1 MKRILV
7 ANDLTPK
14 SVNALGRA
22 IRLAA
27 RTGAR
32 LSILHAASEP
42 ADSEGSLSAHRR
54 ILTEA
59 QIMAEEL
66 TEVPL
71 DIGVRVSGHSAAQA
85 IIEEADRLDADLI
98 VLGGHGTP
106 RFRDALFGTTGTHV
120 VRNGGRPVLVVQ
132 NDHSVPYEKVLVA
145 MADVATTPLVEA
157 ALELAPAAQLHGV
170 HALSPSLA
178 ESFAG
183 SEALDRL
190 EAQQEHQLQ
199 NTMRLADRKFGRK
212 ADKPHATVK
221 TGEALSVVMQEAEK
235 LEPDLVVMGT
245 RRRVAY
251 LGSHAV
257 DTLFWCPQDV
267 LVVPEPAG
275 VDA

>member
-7 ANDLTPK
+7 ASDLTPK

-27 RTGAR
+27 RSGAH
-32 LSILHAASEP
+32 LSIVHAAREP
-42 ADSEGSLSAHRR
+42 ENAEGSLSAHRQ

-59 QIMAEEL
+59 QIMTEEL

-71 DIGVRVSGHSAAQA
+71 DISVRVSGHSPAQA
-85 IIEEADRLDADLI
+85 IIEEADRINADLI

-120 VRNGGRPVLVVQ
+120 VRHGCRPVLVVQ

-145 MADVATTPLVEA
+145 MADVAATPLVEA
-157 ALELAPAAQLHGV
+157 AIELAPAAQLHGV
-170 HALSPSLA
+170 HALTPSLA

-183 SEALDRL
+183 ALALDRL
-190 EAQQEHQLQ
+190 ELQQEHQLQ
-199 NTMRLADRKFGRK
+199 DTMRLAARKFGRK
-212 ADKPHATVK
+212 AGTPHATAK
-221 TGEALSVVMQEAEK
+221 TGEALSVVMRETEK
-235 LEPDLVVMGT
+235 LEPNLVVMGT

-275 VDA
+275 VNA